1 MVRDHFAVF
10 EREAPLD
17 ELVSKPMST
26 RTDQPLHPLAGAVVP
41 STPPRS
47 AGDLTDWVELM
58 EAVEALRPMW
68 PEQPSRH
75 AHQT

>member
-1 MVRDHFAVF
+1 MTGALPNQCRSSAS
-10 EREAPLD
+10 AAT
-17 ELVSKPMST
+17 SPMIT
-26 RTDQPLHPLAGAVVP
+26 
-41 STPPRS
+41 S